1 MTNDYFSRISDFS
14 TVHYYNDLHMRPK
27 ILVIA
32 AIPRQG
38 LAGLEDTCDLI
49 YPEKNFMF
57 TDEEIREHIRLA
69 DGVLSVFIRPLT
81 SDMLNAA
88 TRLKIIANFGVG
100 YNNVD
105 VAKANEMGVVVCNT
119 PNAVTEPTAEMAF
132 GLLLSLTRNIALTD
146 RGLRI
151 NPDFKWGMME
161 NLGTGIYGKTV
172 GIVGMGRIGQAF
184 ARRAIAS
191 GMKIIYFNR
200 TRLPEEMEREYNCQ
214 LVSFEE
220 LIERSDVISLH
231 CPLTAETHHLLDEE
245 EMIRM
250 KQGAIILNTARGPVI
265 NEKMLVKYLGNGK
278 LGGAGLDVFENEPV
292 IEPGLLSLDNVV
304 MTPHNATGTIDT
316 RIEICREA
324 AENLK
329 RFFEGRKDIS
339 IVNPQV
345 WS

>member
-1 MTNDYFSRISDFS
+1 
-14 TVHYYNDLHMRPK
+14 MRPK

-38 LAGLEDTCDLI
+38 LTSLEETCDLI
-49 YPEKNFMF
+49 YPEKSFMF
-57 TDEEIREHIRLA
+57 TDDEIRDHIRLA

-81 SDMLNAA
+81 AEMLNAA
-88 TRLKIIANFGVG
+88 TRLRIIANFGVG

-105 VAKANEMGVVVCNT
+105 VARANELGVVVCNT
-119 PNAVTEPTAEMAF
+119 PHAVTEPTAEMAF

-146 RGLRI
+146 RGLRADP
-151 NPDFKWGMME
+151 NFKWGMME
-161 NLGTGIYGKTV
+161 NLGTGIFGKTV

-184 ARRAIAS
+184 ARRALAS
-191 GMKIIYFNR
+191 GMKVIYFNR
-200 TRLPEEMEREYNCQ
+200 TRLAPELEREYDCQ

-220 LIERSDVISLH
+220 LIEKSDVISLH
-231 CPLTAETHHLLDEE
+231 CPLTDETHHLLDEK

-250 KQGAIILNTARGPVI
+250 KPGAIILNTARGPVI
-265 NEKMLVKYLGNGK
+265 HEKMLVKYLGNGK

-292 IEPGLLSLDNVV
+292 IDSGLLSLDNVV

-329 RFFEGRKDIS
+329 RFFDGSKDIS

-345 WS
+345 WR